1 MLVNKDFSIC
11 SLHECNSSFCNE
23 RALLTINKEF
33 KQLEIS
39 IFVTSPTEKDVLYDT
54 VRFHSQEHI
63 NISSQQQL
71 PYFPIGEVLKEN

>member
-54 VRFHSQEHI
+54 VRFHNQEHI
-63 NISSQQQL
+63 NISSQQRL
-71 PYFPIGEVLKEN
+71 PYFSIGEVLKKN

>member
-39 IFVTSPTEKDVLYDT
+39 ISLHLLQIEKDVLYDT

-63 NISSQQQL
+63 NKSSLQRL
-71 PYFPIGEVLKEN
+71 PYFSIREVH